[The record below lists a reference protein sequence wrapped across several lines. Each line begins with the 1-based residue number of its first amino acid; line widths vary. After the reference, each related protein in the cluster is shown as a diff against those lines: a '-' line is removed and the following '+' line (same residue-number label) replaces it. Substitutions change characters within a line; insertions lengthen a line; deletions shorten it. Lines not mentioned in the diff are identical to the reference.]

1 MSFKGHLIGGVLAGA
16 GLATAASRLGHL
28 PGQGWEAWAWVFGTT
43 VAFSLFPDLDT
54 SSVPQR
60 WFFRLVFAA
69 LLYLGWT
76 EDYERATLVGLLA
89 VLPLLDHHRGWTH
102 WKLSPLL
109 VPLALGAVFEYWRA
123 RHAWFS
129 GFSWE
134 NVRQLLA
141 GHLVYLV
148 ACVVGWY
155 THLLLDGHFVLFP
168 ADRNHH

>member
-1 MSFKGHLIGGVLAGA
+1 MTFKGHLIGGVLAGA
-16 GLATAASRLGHL
+16 GLTAVAARLGYL
-28 PGQGWEAWAWVFGTT
+28 PPQDYHTWGWAFGTT

-69 LLYLGWT
+69 LVYLGWT
-76 EDYERATLVGLLA
+76 EDYQLATLVGLLA

-102 WKLSPLL
+102 WKISPLL
-109 VPLALGAVFEYWRA
+109 VPLLLGAAFEYWRA
-123 RHAWFS
+123 RQTWFS

-134 NVRQLLA
+134 NVRELLA
-141 GHLVYLV
+141 GHLIFLV
-148 ACVVGWY
+148 ACTVGWY
-155 THLLLDGHFVLFP
+155 THLLLDGHFKLFP